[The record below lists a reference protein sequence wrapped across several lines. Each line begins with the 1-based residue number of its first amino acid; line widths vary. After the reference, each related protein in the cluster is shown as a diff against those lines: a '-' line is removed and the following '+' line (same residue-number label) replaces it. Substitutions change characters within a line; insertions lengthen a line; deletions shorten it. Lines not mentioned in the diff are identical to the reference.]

1 MVETGLLRIAAVV
14 AATIVVWYG
23 TESSS
28 KPIETPH
35 NDAVVAAA
43 EGRLVFD
50 NTTIGAAVE
59 VFNRYNVV
67 QLHVADAKLAQQR
80 ISGVFE
86 ARRPESFVAFIQS
99 VVKVRVSHDGLVTTL
114 TSL

>member
-28 KPIETPH
+28 KPIEPAH
-35 NDAVVAAA
+35 SDVVAAAA

-50 NTTIGAAVE
+50 DTPIGEAVE
-59 VFNRYNVV
+59 RFNRYNAI
-67 QLHVADAKLAQQR
+67 QLHVADARLAQKR

-99 VVKVRVSHDGLVTTL
+99 VAKVRVSHDGLVTTL